1 MEEQVD
7 RLAQRIIIDWVV
19 PRASVLEL
27 GCGNGSLL
35 SALIGEKEVKAQ
47 GVEMDGENVSIC
59 VQRGLNVVHETV
71 DESLKDYGAA
81 RFEYSI
87 FNESLQRVSGKPDIV
102 IQDALRVSRNVIIRF
117 SNFAHYRARWQMFFD
132 GKTPVT
138 PSLPY
143 EWHDTPNLHFL
154 SIADFGEYCA
164 ARGITVER
172 TAFLGERR
180 VVCVLPNIM
189 ALSGI
194 FMISKA
200 TTAELS
206 CQDRNARS
214 KARE

>member
-1 MEEQVD
+1 M
-7 RLAQRIIIDWVV
+7 AQRIIVDWVA

-35 SALIGEKEVKAQ
+35 TTLTREKEVKAQ
-47 GVEMDGENVSIC
+47 GMEMDGDNVGIC

-81 RFEYSI
+81 RFDYSI
-87 FNESLQRVSGKPDIV
+87 FNESLQWVSGKPDIV

-117 SNFAHYRARWQMFFD
+117 SNFAHYRARWQVFFD

-164 ARGITVER
+164 ARDVTVER

-180 VVCVLPNIM
+180 VVRAFPNIL

-194 FMISKA
+194 FMISKS
-200 TTAELS
+200 TKAELS
-206 CQDRNARS
+206 CQSRNARS
-214 KARE
+214 EARE